1 MRKSLIDRIQEIAD
15 EIEQDGGI
23 IIRRNLSD
31 EELIEIDERFAG
43 LKHREA
49 LALSLSENSW
59 TMIRDLIQNER
70 YKELKALITSDL
82 LADADSIISSLSPK
96 TGIVS
101 MFDYLCYPDILEELC
116 DEAPLIF
123 FYRISEGLEKSAK
136 KYADLVLNEIPV
148 PHY

>member
-101 MFDYLCYPDILEELC
+101 MFD
-116 DEAPLIF
+116 
-123 FYRISEGLEKSAK
+123 
-136 KYADLVLNEIPV
+136 
-148 PHY
+148 